1 MDADVSVSS
10 WEPVAG
16 APSARSDYLDYE
28 EDYQEE
34 AQGPSY
40 AYGALRLRELVR
52 EWEEGRGEAGPTRGG
67 AQAQADQGPSY
78 AYGAL
83 GSRFQLDSVVVDT
96 VDTYAAN
103 FPAPKKTQY
112 D

>member
-1 MDADVSVSS
+1 MKS
-10 WEPVAG
+10 
-16 APSARSDYLDYE
+16 
-28 EDYQEE
+28 EDWSQTKFLW
-34 AQGPSY
+34 ST
-40 AYGALRLRELVR
+40 GALQVFLVSLYWLLVR
-52 EWEEGRGEAGPTRGG
+52 YDTGAQPHL